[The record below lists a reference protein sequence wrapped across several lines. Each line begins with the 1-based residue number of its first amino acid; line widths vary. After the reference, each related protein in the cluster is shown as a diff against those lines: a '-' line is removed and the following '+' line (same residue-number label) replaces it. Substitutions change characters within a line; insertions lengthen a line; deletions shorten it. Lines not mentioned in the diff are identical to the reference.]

1 MDYLSETKNPTCL
14 ANKSL
19 GYKIENMKSLFDVV
33 TYDGNHFTDLKSQDE
48 RNELL
53 ELVAKLK
60 PLETEIINSEK
71 GKIMLSKAGNIIVE
85 GFSET
90 LKAEISKIIHA

>member
-33 TYDGNHFTDLKSQDE
+33 TYDANHFTDLKSQDE

-53 ELVAKLK
+53 ELIAKLK
-60 PLETEIINSEK
+60 PLETEILNDEK
-71 GKIMLSKAGNIIVE
+71 GEIMLSKAGNIIVE
-85 GFSET
+85 GFSEN